1 MATLTA
7 KDVEHVFESL
17 RKGLVPERGID
28 TFAVGIEKQRGELH
42 RQLELAGG
50 GEGTIKFLR
59 GGYGCGKTFMARLA
73 LLDAQERGFATS
85 FVVVSDNDLKFHRFD
100 DVYRKVMTELGT
112 STCPRGALSDILDR
126 WIARVEDTL
135 IAAGADPDAAD
146 FDAAAFDQQVQQ
158 RLEADLA
165 SLTGGQAPQDFI
177 RVIQTIFCLKQAGE
191 VSEAG
196 ALISWLCGSGN
207 VAAASKKV
215 AGIKGDIGSRDALD
229 YLRGVLEIVKAAG
242 YKGLLI
248 VIDEA
253 ETILRMRSDSRHKS
267 LNGIRQIADAAGSYP
282 GMLWLFTGTPEF
294 FDTRYGV
301 AGLEPL
307 HRRISFS
314 KQGPFASVRQPQLE
328 LVPFDAKRLHAV
340 ALCLREIYPSAK
352 RSLLEE
358 RISLAFI
365 DRLVAEVTKGFRG
378 DVGVVPR
385 QFLRE
390 FVTQL
395 DLVEENNTYVPMEI
409 YGFDPNRMPAAT
421 LSREEQR
428 RLGGTSDSA
437 SLDGEEE
444 ESERILSDSGPLE
457 ELEEGPDL
465 IPTEDVW

>member
-1 MATLTA
+1 MSTLTA

-126 WIARVEDTL
+126 WIARVEDAL
-135 IAAGADPDAAD
+135 IAAGEDEDAAD
-146 FDAAAFDQQVQQ
+146 FDEKVQQ

-177 RVIQTIFCLKQAGE
+177 RVIQTIFRLKQEGE

-307 HRRISFS
+307 HKRISFQ
-314 KQGPFASVRQPQLE
+314 KHGAFASLRQPQLE
-328 LVPFDAKRLHAV
+328 LVPFDSERLRSV
-340 ALCLREIYPSAK
+340 ALRLREIYPASTQP
-352 RSLLEE
+352 RMEDRVSLT
-358 RISLAFI
+358 FI

-395 DLVEENNTYVPMEI
+395 DLVEENDDYVPMEA
-409 YGFDPNRMPAAT
+409 YQFDPVQCTAAQLTPEEENR
-421 LSREEQR
+421 L
-428 RLGGTSDSA
+428 LGTPIPEPP
-437 SLDGEEE
+437 EEE
-444 ESERILSDSGPLE
+444 EE
-457 ELEEGPDL
+457 EPELK
-465 IPTEDVW
+465 PTEDVW